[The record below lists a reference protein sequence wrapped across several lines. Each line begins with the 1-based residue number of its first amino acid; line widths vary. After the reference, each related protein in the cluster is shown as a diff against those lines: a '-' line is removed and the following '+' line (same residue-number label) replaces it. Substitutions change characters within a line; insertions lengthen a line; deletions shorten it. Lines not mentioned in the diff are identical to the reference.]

1 MSDAKAQQEPSREE
15 ILASIRR
22 IISEDG
28 EKEGEGAQPQA
39 DTMAAEPPSPEPP
52 ASEPANEFAGEPAP
66 ELAHEPA
73 DELED
78 DVLELTEVVEEE
90 APPLPADD
98 PMPPFPD
105 EPMIEPEPSPAAA
118 APQRPFL
125 DDDTLLSPDAT
136 RVASDA
142 MSRLLQRPEPP
153 SAPDAGSS
161 GLGAMAVGDGKTVE
175 DIVRELLRPMLRDW
189 LEANLPPMV
198 ERIVQ
203 REVESIANDVLRR

>member
-1 MSDAKAQQEPSREE
+1 MSDAKAQQEPSMEE

-28 EKEGEGAQPQA
+28 EKEGEGAQPEVA
-39 DTMAAEPPSPEPP
+39 AAEPPIPEPP
-52 ASEPANEFAGEPAP
+52 PLEPPVSEPV
-66 ELAHEPA
+66 
-73 DELED
+73 DEMED

-90 APPLPADD
+90 ASPLPDDD
-98 PMPPFPD
+98 PEPPFPD